1 VLVEHTKQAQ
11 NPLGIDVIYIWVIG
25 VILSVIN
32 ISLCF
37 LDLTLVVFHTYL
49 CIRQITTYEYIT
61 GKVSKRKKEQKEK
74 NKERSFREPERGS
87 AHYVP
92 HPPPPRALPTF
103 NASPYAAAMPVQ
115 ESQEESSSADSGDSA
130 DSSSP
135 ESDGGVVSQGA
146 NVFRSFVAQEGD
158 TEMKKE
164 VSSVIFGSSVT
175 GVGEPEHSPEA
186 AGGQGHQS
194 AL

>member
-1 VLVEHTKQAQ
+1 MLGTSSTAGCLALVEHTKQAQ
-11 NPLGIDVIYIWVIG
+11 NPLGLDVIYIWVIG

-92 HPPPPRALPTF
+92 HPPHPPRALPTF
-103 NASPYAAAMPVQ
+103 NASPYAAAMPRQTAQ
-115 ESQEESSSADSGDSA
+115 ESQEEFLCRLGRLCRFVLTRVRRRSG
-130 DSSSP
+130 
-135 ESDGGVVSQGA
+135 
-146 NVFRSFVAQEGD
+146 VARGKRLPQLCR
-158 TEMKKE
+158 
-164 VSSVIFGSSVT
+164 
-175 GVGEPEHSPEA
+175 PRR
-186 AGGQGHQS
+186 
-194 AL
+194 